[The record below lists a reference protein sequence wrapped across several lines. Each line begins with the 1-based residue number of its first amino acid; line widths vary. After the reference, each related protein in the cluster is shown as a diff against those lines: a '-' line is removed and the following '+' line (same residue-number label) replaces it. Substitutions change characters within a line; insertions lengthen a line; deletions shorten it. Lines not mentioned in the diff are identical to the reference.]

1 MIYFS
6 LIYVF
11 FTLLVAIY
19 FKKQNYL
26 SNFSGDNHQLFS
38 NKKNIPLVG
47 GILLFIPTIIL
58 NLENFFFVISII
70 FITLIGFLS
79 DRKIL
84 ESPKKRFIFQLTFV
98 VISVII
104 LDLEITSSRV
114 IFFDN
119 LLKINI
125 FNIFFTSFCLL
136 ILINGSNFIDGLN
149 GLLLLYMALVI
160 FFIFKLGLVPQNII
174 DENLFIYFI
183 LFLVILVILNLFNI
197 LMLGDSGAY
206 LISFFVG
213 YLIITIHKLNPNI
226 SPYFFITLIWYPCYE
241 NLFSIIR
248 KFKIKLSPLAPDS
261 NHLHQLLYEKINKR
275 LFKNKLFANNTSS
288 ILINFFNLL
297 IILISLQDPY
307 NTVYQIK
314 IIIGSTIFYTIFFMF
329 LKNKINNL

>member
-6 LIYVF
+6 LIYIL
-11 FTLLVAIY
+11 FTILIAIY

-38 NKKNIPLVG
+38 NEKNIPLVG
-47 GILLFIPTIIL
+47 GALLFIPTILL
-58 NLENFFFVISII
+58 NLENFFFVVSII

-84 ESPKKRFIFQLTFV
+84 ASPKKRILFQLTFV
-98 VISVII
+98 VISVNT
-104 LDLEITSSRV
+104 LDLEIISSRV
-114 IFFDN
+114 NFFDD
-119 LLKINI
+119 LLEISVL
-125 FNIFFTSFCLL
+125 NIFFTSFCLL

-149 GLLLLYMALVI
+149 GLLILYMTSVI
-160 FFIFKLGLVPQNII
+160 FVIFKLGLVPQNII
-174 DENLFIYFI
+174 DKNIFINFI
-183 LFLVILVILNLFNI
+183 FFLAILAILNLFNV

-206 LISFFVG
+206 LISFFAG
-213 YLIITIHKLNPNI
+213 YLIITSHKLNPNI

-248 KFKIKLSPLAPDS
+248 KLKTKLSPLAPDS
-261 NHLHQLLYEKINKR
+261 KHLHQLLYEQINKR
-275 LFKNKLFANNTSS
+275 LFKNKLFANNTAS

-314 IIIGSTIFYTIFFMF
+314 IIIGCTIFYTIIFM
-329 LKNKINNL
+329 LLKSKNK

>member
-6 LIYVF
+6 FIYVL
-11 FTLLVAIY
+11 FTFLIAIY

-26 SNFSGDNHQLFS
+26 SNFSGDNHQFFS
-38 NKKNIPLVG
+38 NEKNIPLVG
-47 GILLFIPTIIL
+47 GVLLFIPTILL
-58 NLENFFFVISII
+58 NLENFFLVISIV

-84 ESPKKRFIFQLTFV
+84 VSPKKRFLFQITFV
-98 VISVII
+98 VISVIT
-104 LDLEITSSRV
+104 LNLEIISSRV
-114 IFFDN
+114 NFFDN
-119 LLKINI
+119 LLKIYA

-149 GLLLLYMALVI
+149 GLLLLYMTLVTI
-160 FFIFKLGLVPQNII
+160 VIFKLDLVPQNII
-174 DENLFIYFI
+174 DKNFFINFI
-183 LFLVILVILNLFNI
+183 FFLGILAILNLFNI
-197 LMLGDSGAY
+197 LMLGDTGAY

-213 YLIITIHKLNPNI
+213 YLIITSHKLNPNI

-248 KFKIKLSPLAPDS
+248 KLKTKLSPLAPDS
-261 NHLHQLLYEKINKR
+261 NHLHQLLYKRINKR
-275 LFKNKLFANNTSS
+275 LIKNNIIANNTGS

-307 NTVYQIK
+307 NTLYQIK

-329 LKNKINNL
+329 LKNKINKL

>member
-58 NLENFFFVISII
+58 NLENFFFVISIT

>member
-47 GILLFIPTIIL
+47 GVLLFIPTIIL
-58 NLENFFFVISII
+58 NLENFFFVISIT

-84 ESPKKRFIFQLTFV
+84 VSPKKRFIFQLTFV
-98 VISVII
+98 VISVIT

-149 GLLLLYMALVI
+149 GLLLLYMTLVI

-174 DENLFIYFI
+174 DENLFIYFMF
-183 LFLVILVILNLFNI
+183 FLAILVILNVFNI

-206 LISFFVG
+206 LIGFFVG

-248 KFKIKLSPLAPDS
+248 KFKIKLSPLEPDS

-275 LFKNKLFANNTSS
+275 LCKNKLFANNTSS

-297 IILISLQDPY
+297 IILIGLQDPY

-314 IIIGSTIFYTIFFMF
+314 IIIGSAIFYTIFFMF

>member
-58 NLENFFFVISII
+58 NLENFFFVISIT

-183 LFLVILVILNLFNI
+183 LFLVIYFIK
-197 LMLGDSGAY
+197 
-206 LISFFVG
+206 FV
-213 YLIITIHKLNPNI
+213 
-226 SPYFFITLIWYPCYE
+226 
-241 NLFSIIR
+241 
-248 KFKIKLSPLAPDS
+248 
-261 NHLHQLLYEKINKR
+261 
-275 LFKNKLFANNTSS
+275 
-288 ILINFFNLL
+288 
-297 IILISLQDPY
+297 
-307 NTVYQIK
+307 
-314 IIIGSTIFYTIFFMF
+314 ST
-329 LKNKINNL
+329 